1 MSRDDYAFPCAG
13 CLCDHCANNLYSS
26 DQMAG
31 EAKIFCYVCEECR
44 YYDGDLKNK
53 DMRCKQCE
61 NYIVTN
67 EHAERLR
74 KKDKGGKEMRKIKEK
89 RMQSYVLR
97 ARKMVQEG
105 KNKEGAEMLSE
116 GMSYYSK
123 NIIKAITP
131 YATADAGIISMILRN
146 LADDIEKNNP
156 GAKELRMWAEN
167 NTVKPELKETIKIK
181 KPNLK

>member
-1 MSRDDYAFPCAG
+1 
-13 CLCDHCANNLYSS
+13 
-26 DQMAG
+26 
-31 EAKIFCYVCEECR
+31 
-44 YYDGDLKNK
+44 
-53 DMRCKQCE
+53 MRE
-61 NYIVTN
+61 
-67 EHAERLR
+67 
-74 KKDKGGKEMRKIKEK
+74 IKEK
-89 RMQSYVLR
+89 RMQSYLLR
-97 ARKMVQEG
+97 AKKMLQEG

-116 GMSYYSK
+116 GLNYYSK

-131 YATADAGIISMILRN
+131 YATADAGIISMVLRN

>member
-1 MSRDDYAFPCAG
+1 
-13 CLCDHCANNLYSS
+13 
-26 DQMAG
+26 
-31 EAKIFCYVCEECR
+31 
-44 YYDGDLKNK
+44 
-53 DMRCKQCE
+53 
-61 NYIVTN
+61 
-67 EHAERLR
+67 
-74 KKDKGGKEMRKIKEK
+74 MRKIKEK

-116 GMSYYSK
+116 GLNYYSK
-123 NIIKAITP
+123 NIIKALTP
-131 YATADAGIISMILRN
+131 YATADAGIISMVN
-146 LADDIEKNNP
+146 LADGIEKDNP